1 MLLTA
6 IGSPYS
12 PQIFADGGNIH
23 FVDEVPMFEYAKT
36 LIKKGKK
43 C

>member
-6 IGSPYS
+6 IGSSYS

-23 FVDEVPMFEYAKT
+23 FVDAAPMFEDAKT